1 MTSEGRWALQY
12 LLRQP
17 VALGHRLGYDR
28 LREFPHG
35 VWMREMLSGTRDLTL
50 QAHRGSY
57 KTTCL
62 CIVLAVLAIAC
73 PPLFG
78 AVMWLFAG
86 IAVFVLVFALLL
98 ILHLKKL
105 QRRASESFRQ
115 QQYYNEEGPAREGE
129 VKVHRTTA
137 APQKKVKDDVGEYVD
152 FEEEKQ
158 NDKQ

>member
-1 MTSEGRWALQY
+1 MLILFVYLHGKYSHMRFFTALLDGLVGFVQRNP
-12 LLRQP
+12 L
-17 VALGHRLGYDR
+17 
-28 LREFPHG
+28 
-35 VWMREMLSGTRDLTL
+35 
-50 QAHRGSY
+50 
-57 KTTCL
+57 L